1 MNELKYER
9 IRDLCEDEL
18 RTAAGYGR
26 SQLAETI
33 HRMETA
39 LEHLKRLQHEYN
51 EGDYNEDIFFM
62 AERLRQAAD
71 EIRGYSYTS
80 LSLEIADTAGTLEQL
95 AKFQLRIGK
104 DS

>member
-18 RTAAGYGR
+18 RAAAGYGR

-51 EGDYNEDIFFM
+51 EGDYNEDIFYM

-71 EIRGYSYTS
+71 EIRGYAYTS

-95 AKFQLRIGK
+95 AKFHLRIGK